1 MALGRP
7 ALAALVAAIS
17 LVVCVAA
24 QAHHVSPRHAG
35 EALWPGPAKTS
46 SERLLRAEE
55 TATLGVEHAAEHARL
70 RAYQR
75 DPRWRRALERAT
87 AVAARVRA
95 RMAATGRLDRTGR
108 WPDGGEF
115 DIRAADGTTTFATH
129 AVMLPTGKVL
139 WYSIPSHPDRP
150 LGPRHLAVAVLWD
163 PSKGTGPDSFK
174 RVNPPIDPAT
184 GQPVN
189 IWCSGQSLLEDGR
202 VLVTGGNLM
211 YTVESPGGKFAGLNH
226 VYTFDPFSERWKRQP
241 NMRHGRWYP
250 TNLRLPD
257 GRTFIMGGLDERG
270 YGDKDEDIEL
280 FTPSR
285 SRSGRGRL
293 SLLGGSGVL
302 GDPGRPPVGDYYPH
316 LFWMPSGHGLV
327 AGPWT
332 TDTWSFSP
340 PGNPPKLR
348 WKDIPNATQS
358 RVWGTAVLL
367 PAGPDGSHEVEQFG
381 GSDKPKADALVPPG
395 DALATNSVSLFDERH
410 PEAGWNDFTSVRRGA
425 LHHPRSHANTVLL
438 PDGSMV
444 EVGGGWGD
452 KKNGGENGAPGQ
464 WAAAPFH
471 LTTELWSP
479 RSRTWRLGPPQREFR
494 TYHSTAMLL
503 PDGRVVSA
511 GDDYSGRFTGAEA
524 ERNFTQDSAEIY
536 EPPYLFD
543 GNAKAPRPKLIRAPA
558 RLTLDD
564 STVLRVRTA
573 RRDRP
578 VTRAVLVAPSATTH
592 AVDMNQRY
600 VPLRVKR
607 AAKGAAKG
615 KLTVRMP
622 GDADIAPPGYYM
634 LFVLD
639 RSGTPSVARWVRLLR

>member
-1 MALGRP
+1 MGLSRP
-7 ALAALVAAIS
+7 TMAALVAAVT
-17 LVVCVAA
+17 LVPSAVAL
-24 QAHHVSPRHAG
+24 AHHPAAPDPDDR
-35 EALWPGPAKTS
+35 LWPGPPATQG
-46 SERLLRAEE
+46 ERLLRTEE
-55 TATLGVEHAAEHARL
+55 TAALGVSHAAEHARL

-75 DPRWRRALERAT
+75 DPRWQRALARAT
-87 AVAARVRA
+87 AVAARQRA
-95 RMAATGRLDRTGR
+95 RMAATGQLDRTGR

-150 LGPRHLAVAVLWD
+150 PLGPRHLAVAVLWD
-163 PSKGTGPDSFK
+163 PSKGTGPNSFK
-174 RVNPPIDPAT
+174 QMNPPTDPTT

-189 IWCSGQSLLEDGR
+189 IWCSGNSLLADGR

-226 VYTFDPFSERWKRQP
+226 VYTFDPFTERWKRQP
-241 NMRHGRWYP
+241 DMPHGRWYP
-250 TNLRLPD
+250 TQLLMPD

-270 YGDKDEDIEL
+270 YGDKNEDIEL

-293 SLLGGSGVL
+293 NLLGGSGVL
-302 GDPGRPPVGDYYPH
+302 GDPGKPPVGDYYPH
-316 LFWMPSGHGLV
+316 LFWMPSGRGLI

-332 TDTWSFSP
+332 TDTWWFSP
-340 PGNPPKLR
+340 PGKPARLR
-348 WKDIPNATQS
+348 WKDLPNSTQS
-358 RVWGTAVLL
+358 RVWGTAVLM
-367 PAGPDGSHEVEQFG
+367 PAGPDGSHEVQQLG
-381 GSDKPKADALVPPG
+381 GSDKPKADSVVPPG
-395 DALATNSVSLFDERH
+395 DALATNSVSRFDERR
-410 PEAGWNDFTSVRRGA
+410 PDIGWNDTASVRRGA
-425 LHHPRSHANTVLL
+425 LNRPRSHANTVLL

-452 KKNGGENGAPGQ
+452 KKDGGENGAPGQ

-471 LTTELWSP
+471 LTTELWNP
-479 RSRTWRLGPPQREFR
+479 RSKTWRLGPPQREFR
-494 TYHSTAMLL
+494 TYHSTAILL

-524 ERNFTQDSAEIY
+524 QRNFLQDSAEIY

-543 GNAKAPRPKLIRAPA
+543 GNRKAPRPRLTRAPA
-558 RLTLDD
+558 RLKWNE
-564 STVLRVRTA
+564 VANLRVKAGRKN
-573 RRDRP
+573 RP

-600 VPLRVKR
+600 VPLRVTATKR
-607 AAKGAAKG
+607 G

-622 GDADIAPPGYYM
+622 ANADIAPPGYYM
-634 LFVLD
+634 LFALD
-639 RSGTPSVARWVRLLR
+639 RSGTPSVARWVRLAP

>member
-1 MALGRP
+1 MALARP
-7 ALAALVAAIS
+7 ALAALLVAVS
-17 LVVCVAA
+17 LLACDVA
-24 QAHHVSPRHAG
+24 QAHHLG
-35 EALWPGPAKTS
+35 EG
-46 SERLLRAEE
+46 ERLLRAEE
-55 TATLGVEHAAEHARL
+55 TATLGPEHAAEHARL

-87 AVAARVRA
+87 AAAARLRA

-108 WPDGGEF
+108 WPGGGEF
-115 DIRAADGTTTFATH
+115 DIRTPDGTTTFATH

-163 PSKGTGPDSFK
+163 PSKGTGPRSFK
-174 RVNPPIDPAT
+174 RVNPPIDPNT

-189 IWCSGQSLLEDGR
+189 IWCSGQSLLSDGR

-226 VYTFDPFSERWKRQP
+226 VYTFDPYSERWKRQP
-241 NMRHGRWYP
+241 DMQHGRWYP
-250 TNLRLPD
+250 TNLLMPD

-270 YGDKDEDIEL
+270 YGDKNEDIEV

-293 SLLGGSGVL
+293 SLLGGAGVL

-316 LFWMPSGHGLV
+316 LFWMPSGRGLV

-332 TDTWSFSP
+332 TDTWWFSP
-340 PGNPPKLR
+340 LGKPARLR
-348 WKDIPNATQS
+348 WKDIGNAAQS

-367 PAGPDGSHEVEQFG
+367 PAGPDGSHQVEQLG
-381 GSDKPKADALVPPG
+381 GSDKPKADSFTPPG
-395 DALATNSVSLFDERH
+395 DALATSSVSLFDERH
-410 PEAGWNDFTSVRRGA
+410 PDAGWNDTTSTGRGA

-444 EVGGGWGD
+444 EIGGGWGD
-452 KKNGGENGAPGQ
+452 KKGGGENGAPGQ

-471 LTTELWSP
+471 LTTELWNP
-479 RSRTWRLGPPQREFR
+479 RRRTWRLGPPQREYR
-494 TYHSTAMLL
+494 TYHSTALLL

-543 GNAKAPRPKLIRAPA
+543 GNRKAPRPKLTGAPE
-558 RLTLDD
+558 RLTWRQ
-564 STVLRVRTA
+564 SVVLRVRAA
-573 RRDRP
+573 RRARP
-578 VTRAVLVAPSATTH
+578 VNRAVLVAPSAVTH

-600 VPLRVKR
+600 VPLRIKR
-607 AAKGAAKG
+607 AAKGT
-615 KLTVRMP
+615 LTARMP

-639 RSGTPSVARWVRLLR
+639 RSGTPSVARWVRVVATP

>member
-35 EALWPGPAKTS
+35 EALWPGTAKTS

-75 DPRWRRALERAT
+75 DPRWRHALERAT

-189 IWCSGQSLLEDGR
+189 IWCSGQTLLEDGR

-302 GDPGRPPVGDYYPH
+302 GDPGRPPIGDYYPH

-367 PAGPDGSHEVEQFG
+367 PAGPDGSHQVEQFG
-381 GSDKPKADALVPPG
+381 GSDKPKADTLVPPG

-410 PEAGWNDFTSVRRGA
+410 AEAGWNDVASVRRGA
-425 LHHPRSHANTVLL
+425 LNHPRSHANTVLL

-543 GNAKAPRPKLIRAPA
+543 GNAKAPRPKLTRAPA
-558 RLTLDD
+558 RLSLDD

-573 RRDRP
+573 RGDRP

-600 VPLRVKR
+600 VPLRV
-607 AAKGAAKG
+607 KGAAKG

>member
-1 MALGRP
+1 M
-7 ALAALVAAIS
+7 AALVAAIS
-17 LVVCVAA
+17 LVPCAA
-24 QAHHVSPRHAG
+24 ALAHHTGAPKPHDG
-35 EALWPGPAKTS
+35 LWPGPAKTPE
-46 SERLLRAEE
+46 ERLLRTEE
-55 TATLGVEHAAEHARL
+55 SAALGTDHAAEHARL
-70 RAYQR
+70 RAYQSS
-75 DPRWRRALERAT
+75 PRWRRTLERAT
-87 AVAARVRA
+87 AVAARERA

-150 LGPRHLAVAVLWD
+150 LGPRYLSVAILWD
-163 PSKGTGPDSFK
+163 PSKGAGPRSFK
-174 RVNPPIDPAT
+174 EVNPPIDPAT

-189 IWCSGQSLLEDGR
+189 IWCSGNSLLADGR
-202 VLVTGGNLM
+202 VLVTGGNLK
-211 YTVESPGGKFAGLNH
+211 YTVETHAGKFAGLNH
-226 VYTFDPFSERWKRQP
+226 VYTFDPFTERWKRQP
-241 NMRHGRWYP
+241 NMPHGRWYP
-250 TNLRLPD
+250 SQLLMPD

-270 YGDKDEDIEL
+270 SGDKNEDIEL

-285 SRSGRGRL
+285 SRGGRGRL

-302 GDPGRPPVGDYYPH
+302 GDAGRPPVGDYYPH
-316 LFWMPSGHGLV
+316 LFWMPSGRGLI

-332 TDTWSFSP
+332 TDTWWFSP
-340 PGNPPKLR
+340 PGNPARLR
-348 WKDIPNATQS
+348 WQDLPNSTQS

-367 PAGPDGSHEVEQFG
+367 PAGPDGSHQVEQFG
-381 GSDKPKADALVPPG
+381 GSDKPKADSTVPPG
-395 DALATNSVSLFDERH
+395 DALATNSVSVFDERR
-410 PEAGWNDFTSVRRGA
+410 PAAGWNDTARVARGA
-425 LHHPRSHANTVLL
+425 LNRPRSHANTVLL

-444 EVGGGWGD
+444 TVGGGWGD
-452 KKNGGENGAPGQ
+452 KKGGGENGAPGQ
-464 WAAAPFH
+464 WSAAPFH

-494 TYHSTAMLL
+494 TYHSTAVLL

-543 GNAKAPRPKLIRAPA
+543 GNGKAPRPRLTRAPA
-558 RLTLDD
+558 RLNWNQ
-564 STVLRVRTA
+564 VARLRVKPA
-573 RRDRP
+573 RKGRP

-600 VPLRVKR
+600 VPLRVTGT
-607 AAKGAAKG
+607 AGG
-615 KLTVRMP
+615 KLTVRAP
-622 GDADIAPPGYYM
+622 ANSNIAPPGYYM
-634 LFVLD
+634 LFALD
-639 RSGTPSVARWVRLLR
+639 RSGTPSVARWVRLGS

>member
-1 MALGRP
+1 MALARP
-7 ALAALVAAIS
+7 VLVLLVAA
-17 LVVCVAA
+17 LALLPCAVAQADHVAA
-24 QAHHVSPRHAG
+24 RDAG
-35 EALWPGPAKTS
+35 
-46 SERLLRAEE
+46 ERLLRTEE
-55 TATLGVEHAAEHARL
+55 TATLGAEHAAEHARR
-70 RAYQR
+70 RALQR
-75 DPRWRRALERAT
+75 DPHWRRTLERAT
-87 AVAARVRA
+87 ARAARVRA
-95 RMAATGRLDRTGR
+95 RLAATGRLDRTGR
-108 WPDGGEF
+108 WPAGGQF
-115 DIRAADGTTTFATH
+115 DIRTADGTTTFATH
-129 AVMLPTGKVL
+129 AVMLATGKVL

-150 LGPRHLAVAVLWD
+150 LGPRRLAVAVLWD
-163 PSKGTGPDSFK
+163 PSKGTGPGSFK
-174 RVNPPIDPAT
+174 RVNPPIDPTT

-189 IWCSGQSLLEDGR
+189 IWCSGNSLLADGR

-211 YTVESPGGKFAGLNH
+211 YTVESPGEKFAGLNH
-226 VYTFDPFSERWKRQP
+226 VYTFDPFTERWKRQP
-241 NMRHGRWYP
+241 DMQHGRWYP
-250 TNLRLPD
+250 TNLLMPD
-257 GRTFIMGGLDERG
+257 GRSLIMGGLDERG
-270 YGDKDEDIEL
+270 YGDKNEDLEL

-285 SRSGRGRL
+285 SRGGRGRV
-293 SLLGGSGVL
+293 SLLGGAGML

-332 TDTWSFSP
+332 TDTWWFSP
-340 PGNPPKLR
+340 LGNPPKLR
-348 WKDIPNATQS
+348 WKDIGNSTQS
-358 RVWGTAVLL
+358 RVWGTAVML
-367 PAGPDGSHEVEQFG
+367 PAGPDGSHQVVQLG
-381 GSDKPKADALVPPG
+381 GSDKPKADALEPDG
-395 DALATNSVSLFDERH
+395 DALATNSVSLFDERN
-410 PEAGWNDFTSVRRGA
+410 PDNGWNDSASIGRGA

-452 KKNGGENGAPGQ
+452 KKTGGENGAPNQ

-479 RSRTWRLGPPQREFR
+479 RSRTWRLGPPQREYR

-524 ERNFTQDSAEIY
+524 ERNFTQDSAEIF

-543 GNAKAPRPKLIRAPA
+543 GNRKAPRPKLKRAPA
-558 RLTLDD
+558 HLTWQQ
-564 STVLRVRTA
+564 STRLRVKAA

-578 VTRAVLVAPSATTH
+578 VTRAVLVAPSSVTH

-600 VPLRVKR
+600 LPLQVKDR
-607 AAKGAAKG
+607 DART
-615 KLTVRMP
+615 LTVRMP

-639 RSGTPSVARWVRLLR
+639 RSGTPSVARWVRLG

>member
-1 MALGRP
+1 
-7 ALAALVAAIS
+7 
-17 LVVCVAA
+17 
-24 QAHHVSPRHAG
+24 
-35 EALWPGPAKTS
+35 
-46 SERLLRAEE
+46 
-55 TATLGVEHAAEHARL
+55 
-70 RAYQR
+70 
-75 DPRWRRALERAT
+75 
-87 AVAARVRA
+87 
-95 RMAATGRLDRTGR
+95 
-108 WPDGGEF
+108 
-115 DIRAADGTTTFATH
+115 
-129 AVMLPTGKVL
+129 
-139 WYSIPSHPDRP
+139 
-150 LGPRHLAVAVLWD
+150 
-163 PSKGTGPDSFK
+163 
-174 RVNPPIDPAT
+174 
-184 GQPVN
+184 
-189 IWCSGQSLLEDGR
+189 
-202 VLVTGGNLM
+202 
-211 YTVESPGGKFAGLNH
+211 
-226 VYTFDPFSERWKRQP
+226 
-241 NMRHGRWYP
+241 
-250 TNLRLPD
+250 
-257 GRTFIMGGLDERG
+257 MGGLDERG

-367 PAGPDGSHEVEQFG
+367 PAGPDGSHQVEQFG

-410 PEAGWNDFTSVRRGA
+410 PEAGWNDVTSVRRGA
-425 LHHPRSHANTVLL
+425 LNHPRSHANTVLL

-639 RSGTPSVARWVRLLR
+639 RSGTPSVARWLRLLR

>member
-1 MALGRP
+1 MALARP
-7 ALAALVAAIS
+7 VLVLLVAALS
-17 LVVCVAA
+17 LLVCASA
-24 QAHHVSPRHAG
+24 QADHVA
-35 EALWPGPAKTS
+35 PAAAD
-46 SERLLRAEE
+46 ERLLHAEE
-55 TATLGVEHAAEHARL
+55 TATLGAEHAAEHARL

-87 AVAARVRA
+87 TRAARARA
-95 RMAATGRLDRTGR
+95 RLAATGRLDRTGR

-115 DIRAADGTTTFATH
+115 DIRTVDGTTTFATH
-129 AVMLPTGKVL
+129 AVMLATGKVL

-150 LGPRHLAVAVLWD
+150 LGPRRLAVAVLWD
-163 PSKGTGPDSFK
+163 PSKGTGPSSFK
-174 RVNPPIDPAT
+174 RVNPPIDPNT

-189 IWCSGQSLLEDGR
+189 IWCSGNSLLADGR

-211 YTVESPGGKFAGLNH
+211 YTVESPGQKFAGLNH
-226 VYTFDPFSERWKRQP
+226 VYTFDPFTERWKRQP
-241 NMRHGRWYP
+241 DMQHGRWYP
-250 TNLRLPD
+250 TNLLLPD
-257 GRTFIMGGLDERG
+257 GRSLIMGGLDERG
-270 YGDKDEDIEL
+270 YGDKNEDLEL

-285 SRSGRGRL
+285 SRGGRGRV

-332 TDTWSFSP
+332 SDTWWFSP
-340 PGNPPKLR
+340 LGNPPKLR
-348 WKDIPNATQS
+348 WKDLGNSAQS
-358 RVWGTAVLL
+358 RVWGTAVML
-367 PAGPDGSHEVEQFG
+367 PAGPDGSHQVEQLG
-381 GSDKPKADALVPPG
+381 GSDKPKADALEPDG
-395 DALATNSVSLFDERH
+395 DALATNGVSLFDERH
-410 PEAGWNDFTSVRRGA
+410 PDNGWNDTTSISRGA

-452 KKNGGENGAPGQ
+452 KKSGGENGAPNQ

-494 TYHSTAMLL
+494 TYHSTALLL

-524 ERNFTQDSAEIY
+524 ARNFTQDSAEIF

-543 GNAKAPRPKLIRAPA
+543 GNRKAPRPKLRRAPA
-558 RLTLDD
+558 LLTWNQA
-564 STVLRVRTA
+564 TRLRVKAA

-578 VTRAVLVAPSATTH
+578 VTRAVLVAPSSVTH

-600 VPLRVKR
+600 VPLRVKDR
-607 AAKGAAKG
+607 DAGT
-615 KLTVRMP
+615 LSVRTP

-639 RSGTPSVARWVRLLR
+639 RSGTPSVARWVRLA